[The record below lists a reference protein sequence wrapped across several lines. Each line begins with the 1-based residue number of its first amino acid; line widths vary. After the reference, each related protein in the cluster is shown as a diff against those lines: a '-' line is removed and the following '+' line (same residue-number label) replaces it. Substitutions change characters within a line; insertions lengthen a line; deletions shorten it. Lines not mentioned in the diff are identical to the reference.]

1 MSRGATPTN
10 ENKRGK
16 NPELSEEDAR
26 EKAVREIVVNMK
38 CLHIV
43 QCMLTHVAGNLKD
56 NADLV
61 SMLNNLVVPAVRSHE
76 APVRERGLVCLGLC
90 ALLDRSLAE
99 ENLGLFIHFFN
110 KGHPALQV
118 TALHILTDILNVHG
132 AQLLSST
139 PGLLKVY
146 VKAVK
151 GGTKAPEVQAAATVA
166 ASKLLLGRVV
176 SEQDACE
183 ELLKALVVA
192 YFDPSS
198 ASNQPV
204 RQALN
209 YFLPVFSYSRMA
221 NQELMQAISLQA
233 LHSLL
238 NLREG
243 LEDDDVDVGEDMVSL
258 TTIGACLIDWTDP
271 RKCYTPGA
279 ALDTE
284 KKNVNGDVHIR
295 FGQDIMEKL
304 RSNINSKCS
313 KPQLS
318 HARKRL

>member
-1 MSRGATPTN
+1 
-10 ENKRGK
+10 
-16 NPELSEEDAR
+16 
-26 EKAVREIVVNMK
+26 
-38 CLHIV
+38 
-43 QCMLTHVAGNLKD
+43 
-56 NADLV
+56 
-61 SMLNNLVVPAVRSHE
+61 
-76 APVRERGLVCLGLC
+76 
-90 ALLDRSLAE
+90 
-99 ENLGLFIHFFN
+99 
-110 KGHPALQV
+110 
-118 TALHILTDILNVHG
+118 
-132 AQLLSST
+132 
-139 PGLLKVY
+139 
-146 VKAVK
+146 
-151 GGTKAPEVQAAATVA
+151 
-166 ASKLLLGRVV
+166 
-176 SEQDACE
+176 
-183 ELLKALVVA
+183 
-192 YFDPSS
+192 
-198 ASNQPV
+198 
-204 RQALN
+204 
-209 YFLPVFSYSRMA
+209 MA